1 MDSTLLDQIRHLC
14 RDRAAYEKL
23 KAILV
28 QQERVYQLSRE
39 DRYENSSSQQESSS
53 DASDIFKNII
63 AREKGLAQLADAI
76 QRSPSLELVLQVA
89 VQVTQKLLQ
98 VDRVAIFRRHS
109 DGRSEFITDAIATG
123 IKSLAE
129 MPERQLLLS
138 QHMLESAQSDQFTQ
152 TIEGIRGGNLSHHLS
167 TLLEQ
172 INISSYAA
180 NKIYAGHECWGVL
193 VAFHGS
199 VYHVWSESDRTSLSL
214 VAAQIGIA
222 ISLADLRSQSHTLTD
237 DLQKLQIELES
248 LQQVVTELAQQQ
260 NLATA
265 IASPQIE
272 SISEEEI
279 TIIQDPEEELV
290 SKLVNELIDE
300 SVNEPIDEDEL
311 VDHREILE
319 PISDCDSDIS
329 DLSDESEELIEV
341 EVIDSSSDI
350 DSDIHS
356 ESEEL
361 STVEIIDRS
370 SDSLSDIP
378 SDIPSDSGEDDTTPQ
393 LDEKLDEQIDGT
405 VEEDDTTPQLDED
418 DLEEEIEEDLDAEV
432 TSVELE
438 TNLEEPNAI
447 AIADVIPDSIP
458 NADPIPTVEQDIT
471 PSPTVP
477 TLDLSNLSTPE
488 NSEINEIDDDDREP
502 AIEPHFM
509 ETILTVAGN
518 DSQGIQFLVDVIDN
532 YLEETPRLVQAID
545 KAIAVNDQPRLLH
558 ILNRL
563 RISSDY
569 VGALPLAYQC
579 RQLEAAVKANYVV
592 LMYASLSQVA
602 IEAQRATNA
611 IRIER
616 VRYAMIMDS
625 YNQSSAQ

>member
-28 QQERVYQLSRE
+28 QQERVHQLSWE
-39 DRYENSSSQQESSS
+39 DRYDNILSQQESSS
-53 DASDIFKNII
+53 PASDIFKNII

-98 VDRVAIFRRHS
+98 VDRVAIFRQHS

-138 QHMLESAQSDQFTQ
+138 QHMLESTDSDQFTQ
-152 TIEGIRGGNLSHHLS
+152 TTEGIRSGNLSHHLS

-180 NKIYAGHECWGVL
+180 NKIYAGHDCWGVL

-222 ISLADLRSQSHTLTD
+222 ISLADLRSQAHILTHD
-237 DLQKLQIELES
+237 LHDLQMELEN
-248 LQQVVTELAQQQ
+248 LQEVVTELAQQKSEV
-260 NLATA
+260 A
-265 IASPQIE
+265 IAPPEVQVDSEISPEMSQALDQE
-272 SISEEEI
+272 EDISEAANDDVPLV
-279 TIIQDPEEELV
+279 TSCIQDEDDITVIQYQEDQQTDQQIDNLQSIP
-290 SKLVNELIDE
+290 SDINDE
-300 SVNEPIDEDEL
+300 SA
-311 VDHREILE
+311 
-319 PISDCDSDIS
+319 
-329 DLSDESEELIEV
+329 ELIET
-341 EVIDSSSDI
+341 EVIDSSNNDQTSAQKDSQSDGLPLA
-350 DSDIHS
+350 
-356 ESEEL
+356 ETLVKPEL
-361 STVEIIDRS
+361 ETAINNSQEVAIEG
-370 SDSLSDIP
+370 P
-378 SDIPSDSGEDDTTPQ
+378 QEDDTTPQ
-393 LDEKLDEQIDGT
+393 LDELDENAIDKNELEPNLG
-405 VEEDDTTPQLDED
+405 ESEIADRSNMDDPQSNQEVKESRTLPMLELS
-418 DLEEEIEEDLDAEV
+418 DLSTLGDSKINEINEEEIDE
-432 TSVELE
+432 
-438 TNLEEPNAI
+438 
-447 AIADVIPDSIP
+447 
-458 NADPIPTVEQDIT
+458 
-471 PSPTVP
+471 
-477 TLDLSNLSTPE
+477 
-488 NSEINEIDDDDREP
+488 DDREP

-509 ETILTVAGN
+509 ETILSVAGN

-545 KAIAVNDQPRLLH
+545 KAIAVNDQSRLLH
-558 ILNRL
+558 MLNRL

-579 RQLEAAVKANYVV
+579 RQLESAVKANYVV

-602 IEAQRATNA
+602 IESQRATNA

-625 YNQSSAQ
+625 YNRSGQ

>member
-28 QQERVYQLSRE
+28 QQERVHQMGWE
-39 DRYENSSSQQESSS
+39 DRHDNILSQQESSS
-53 DASDIFKNII
+53 SASDIFKNII

-138 QHMLESAQSDQFTQ
+138 QHMLESTDSDQFTQ
-152 TIEGIRGGNLSHHLS
+152 TIEGLRTSNLSHHLS

-180 NKIYAGHECWGVL
+180 NKIYAGHDCWGVL

-222 ISLADLRSQSHTLTD
+222 ISLTDLRSQSHILTH
-237 DLQKLQIELES
+237 DLQNLQTELEN
-248 LQQVVTELAQQQ
+248 LQQVVTELAHQKSE
-260 NLATA
+260 TA
-265 IASPQIE
+265 IAPPATPIDCDPAPEVSQDIHQEEDTGEALVNVVPL
-272 SISEEEI
+272 ISSASQDEEDVTVIQYQE
-279 TIIQDPEEELV
+279 IQDEEDITV
-290 SKLVNELIDE
+290 IQYQ
-300 SVNEPIDEDEL
+300 EDEQI
-311 VDHREILE
+311 DAQADYLE
-319 PISDCDSDIS
+319 DIPR
-329 DLSDESEELIEV
+329 
-341 EVIDSSSDI
+341 DI
-350 DSDIHS
+350 DSENSALIEMEVVDHSISDDIDDLS
-356 ESEEL
+356 SAEALANPEL
-361 STVEIIDRS
+361 ETEIISNSQNRTIETS
-370 SDSLSDIP
+370 Q
-378 SDIPSDSGEDDTTPQ
+378 EDDTTPQ
-393 LDEKLDEQIDGT
+393 LDELDVDQVEPDLAEPEIVDRLDMADPVSISPPT
-405 VEEDDTTPQLDED
+405 VPSLELSELSTLGNSEITGIT
-418 DLEEEIEEDLDAEV
+418 EEEIDE
-432 TSVELE
+432 
-438 TNLEEPNAI
+438 
-447 AIADVIPDSIP
+447 
-458 NADPIPTVEQDIT
+458 
-471 PSPTVP
+471 
-477 TLDLSNLSTPE
+477 
-488 NSEINEIDDDDREP
+488 DDREP

-509 ETILTVAGN
+509 ETILAVAGN

-545 KAIAVNDQPRLLH
+545 KAIAVNDQSRLLH

-579 RQLEAAVKANYVV
+579 RQLESAVKANYVV

-602 IEAQRATNA
+602 IESQRATNA

-625 YNQSSAQ
+625 YNRSGQ